1 MIMKKIRL
9 LESEEQI
16 KSISLKAGYVNDDSR
31 FSPSTVWEDAV
42 LNFTSKRLHYLSNRD
57 SYSISYKDVAG
68 LEVSSI
74 KLPARKRA
82 YYGASILITLGFYPI
97 MDSMPTLATV
107 ICCVGLFI
115 VLPYFYF
122 FNRKPVYYLAFVT
135 SASEEI
141 IGFCIEKNDD
151 LLMSI
156 EDAFE
161 NGIQNFSC

>member
-1 MIMKKIRL
+1 MTMKKFRL
-9 LESEEQI
+9 LESEELI
-16 KSISLKAGYVNDDSR
+16 NSISLKAGYVNDDSR

-42 LNFTSKRLHYLSNRD
+42 LNFTSKRLHYMSNRD

-74 KLPARKRA
+74 KLPARKRVF
-82 YYGASILITLGFYPI
+82 YGAVFLITLGFYPI

-107 ICCVGLFI
+107 IFCVGLFI
-115 VLPYFYF
+115 VPYFYLSS
-122 FNRKPVYYLAFVT
+122 RRPVYYLAFVT
-135 SASEEI
+135 NTSEEI